1 MKSSNVICKDY
12 ASGPVVVDIYF
23 NLDVSFDLFERWVI
37 DVYFFVS
44 YTNKLHSLALFVN
57 TNIGWVMNDEVVMM
71 GIKLEYHR
79 GNDSRSFAKILL
91 LLEI

>member
-1 MKSSNVICKDY
+1 M
-12 ASGPVVVDIYF
+12 
-23 NLDVSFDLFERWVI
+23 
-37 DVYFFVS
+37 
-44 YTNKLHSLALFVN
+44 YTFLYRTLTNFILSLL
-57 TNIGWVMNDEVVMM
+57 TNIGWVMNEEVVMM